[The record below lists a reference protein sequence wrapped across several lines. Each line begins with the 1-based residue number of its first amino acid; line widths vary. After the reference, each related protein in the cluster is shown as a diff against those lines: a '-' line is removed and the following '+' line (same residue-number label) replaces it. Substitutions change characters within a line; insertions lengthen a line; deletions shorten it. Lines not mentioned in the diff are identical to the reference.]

1 MDGRWLRLSARAL
14 CFSGG
19 FVIDYLWLAY
29 GVGFG
34 RFVRRQFL
42 PTLSLVRARV
52 SYGRPAWRRFRSIAT
67 PPLSRGVLMAKGAR
81 LGPPKTHDRP
91 ADDRL
96 PRLVYAALYLETY
109 SLPREFPNFKL
120 VLIW

>member
-1 MDGRWLRLSARAL
+1 MGQNPPLNINQRRLRAPMDGRWLRLSARAL

-34 RFVRRQFL
+34 RFVRLQFL

-52 SYGRPAWRRFRSIAT
+52 SYGRPAWGRFRSIAT
-67 PPLSRGVLMAKGAR
+67 PPFAGGLNG
-81 LGPPKTHDRP
+81 
-91 ADDRL
+91 
-96 PRLVYAALYLETY
+96 
-109 SLPREFPNFKL
+109 
-120 VLIW
+120 